1 MAMSAFQKVTL
12 VTCLVLCVA
21 LLLPKM
27 LLSRG
32 RKDAERP
39 EGAGRFPPMMHR
51 QMAPEGR
58 GQRGAGS
65 GFSRAH
71 NSEAIAR
78 VKGSGSGTGT
88 GAGTGGKSNLAGQ
101 IIPVYGFGILLYILY
116 ILFKITSK
124 GSSKPAEGRTPS
136 TRTENMKRKI
146 TDYELAQLQ
155 EKLRETELVMENIV
169 SNAHHSPDRLKGVT
183 LDQEESL
190 LLQLTEITRVMQEG
204 QLVDAVAPQKKKG
217 HDQWEDYPEEPRPYW
232 EHSHC
237 CCQHSQQDQSES
249 TTERTQG
256 DGADG
261 VQAGTDG
268 AESSAEGAET
278 GAEDAMSGGQMD
290 EDDSTDAE
298 KTESEITSGPVDKH
312 EQEEG
317 GGKQRV
323 QEEDRRVQ
331 EKDLKVQEED
341 LRVQEEDLRVQEED
355 LKVQE
360 EDRRVQEEDWRVQV
374 KDLKVQEEDLRVQ
387 EEDRRVQEEDP
398 RIQEQDPMV
407 QEEDR
412 RVQKEDLRA
421 QEEDLRVQEEDLR
434 VQEDDLRVQ
443 EDDLRVQEEDQ
454 RVQEEDQR
462 VQESDLAGVLQD
474 VVKPAQTESSISHVR
489 RRNRRRRTKKDLN

>member
-1 MAMSAFQKVTL
+1 MSRSDSYKCTEAFVHCSFL
-12 VTCLVLCVA
+12 F
-21 LLLPKM
+21 LLL
-27 LLSRG
+27 LFLAS
-32 RKDAERP
+32 A
-39 EGAGRFPPMMHR
+39 GAGRFPPMMHR

-217 HDQWEDYPEEPRPYW
+217 HDQWEGTHLTPPLLYIQAGSGAVQNADWWNPLSAFHTSIHPPCLIQWCLRTGLF
-232 EHSHC
+232 HSHQIHLVC
-237 CCQHSQQDQSES
+237 
-249 TTERTQG
+249 
-256 DGADG
+256 
-261 VQAGTDG
+261 VW
-268 AESSAEGAET
+268 
-278 GAEDAMSGGQMD
+278 
-290 EDDSTDAE
+290 
-298 KTESEITSGPVDKH
+298 I
-312 EQEEG
+312 
-317 GGKQRV
+317 
-323 QEEDRRVQ
+323 
-331 EKDLKVQEED
+331 
-341 LRVQEEDLRVQEED
+341 
-355 LKVQE
+355 
-360 EDRRVQEEDWRVQV
+360 
-374 KDLKVQEEDLRVQ
+374 
-387 EEDRRVQEEDP
+387 
-398 RIQEQDPMV
+398 
-407 QEEDR
+407 
-412 RVQKEDLRA
+412 
-421 QEEDLRVQEEDLR
+421 
-434 VQEDDLRVQ
+434 
-443 EDDLRVQEEDQ
+443 
-454 RVQEEDQR
+454 
-462 VQESDLAGVLQD
+462 
-474 VVKPAQTESSISHVR
+474 
-489 RRNRRRRTKKDLN
+489 N